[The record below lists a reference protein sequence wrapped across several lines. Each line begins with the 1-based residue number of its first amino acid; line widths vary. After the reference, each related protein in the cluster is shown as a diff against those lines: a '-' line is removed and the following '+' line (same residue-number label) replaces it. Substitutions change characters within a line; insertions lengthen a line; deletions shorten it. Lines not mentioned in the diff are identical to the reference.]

1 MTIEVLDNYL
11 PEREYSMIHDCVM
24 GYNDAGDIKNSFT
37 WIFDNKIAIEPCP
50 DNHFQLIHLIFM
62 EYNILSPYFDLMR
75 PIINKESM
83 VSIGRIKANSIIRT
97 ETLKVFENSFHTD
110 YEPET
115 AKRMQTAIYYVNSN
129 DGYTLFEDGT
139 KVESVGN
146 RLVRFPTN
154 IKHTGTTCT
163 DANRRVLINFNWF

>member
-24 GYNDAGDIKNSFT
+24 GYKDAGDIQNSFT
-37 WIFDNKIAIEPCP
+37 WIFDNKISIEPCP
-50 DNHFQLIHLIFM
+50 DNHFQLIHLMFM

-75 PIINKESM
+75 PIIKKEGM
-83 VSIGRIKANSIIRT
+83 VALSRIKANSIIRT

-110 YEPET
+110 FEPET

-139 KVESVGN
+139 KVESVAN
-146 RLVRFPTN
+146 RLVRFPAN

-163 DANRRVLINFNWF
+163 NAHRRVLINFNWF